1 MIEESDPRD
10 VDEEPDDDK
19 DVYALD
25 LDDENEDAEEVLRE
39 ALAAVDAQR
48 REQNPHSDDPAAS
61 GHGQDEIERLRQE
74 NEALREKALRH
85 LADYENFRRRT
96 EREREEIQRYAGSEI
111 LREFLAVVDNLERAL
126 AAGGS
131 PDDLRAGVEMI
142 HRQMLELLRRF
153 GVEPVE
159 AAGESFDPSV
169 HEAVSRQEDP
179 AVEDATVVDEM
190 QRGYRHHDRL
200 LRPAIVT
207 VAVPPE
213 DDSDGSGGQ
222 G

>member
-10 VDEEPDDDK
+10 VDEEQDDR

-25 LDDENEDAEEVLRE
+25 LEDEDEDAEEVLRE
-39 ALAAVDAQR
+39 AVAAVDAQR
-48 REQNPHSDDPAAS
+48 RERDPDSEVPAAS
-61 GHGQDEIERLRQE
+61 GDEQSEIERLRQE

-85 LADYENFRRRT
+85 LADYENFRRRV
-96 EREREEIQRYAGSEI
+96 EREREEVQRYAGSEI

-142 HRQMLELLRRF
+142 HRQMLEMLRRF
-153 GVEPVE
+153 GVESV
-159 AAGESFDPSV
+159 AATGQPFDPSV

-179 AVEDATVVDEM
+179 AVQDPTVVAEM

-213 DDSDGSGGQ
+213 DEGDGSGGQ